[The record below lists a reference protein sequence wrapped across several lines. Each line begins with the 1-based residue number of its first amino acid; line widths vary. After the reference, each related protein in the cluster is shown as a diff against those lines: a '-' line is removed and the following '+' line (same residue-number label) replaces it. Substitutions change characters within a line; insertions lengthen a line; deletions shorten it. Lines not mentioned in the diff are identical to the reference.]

1 MTAYVI
7 ADVEVKDPVTYREYV
22 AAVPATLAPYGGKFL
37 ARGGQTETLEGEWE
51 PKRLVII
58 EFDSVEQAK
67 AWWESEAYAGPKARR
82 RSASVGKLILVQGV

>member
-67 AWWESEAYAGPKARR
+67 AWWESEAYAGPKALR